1 MLIFMNER
9 LRPQKP
15 KRRRGFIG
23 MLEASRLEQPIIED
37 TLTSPE
43 GTAKRKKLSPEIARL
58 VRLAKHWDRE
68 IEKLGPE
75 RAQHY
80 QDEHQA
86 AIGPKKRAMSNPDI
100 LDMRLD

>member
-1 MLIFMNER
+1 MSER
-9 LRPQKP
+9 FRPQTP
-15 KRRRGFIG
+15 KHRGGFIG
-23 MLEASRLEQPIIED
+23 MLETSKTEHPPTDDEQVSSE
-37 TLTSPE
+37 SA
-43 GTAKRKKLSPEIARL
+43 AKRRKLSPEIARL

-80 QDEHQA
+80 RDEHQA